1 LRLDDDE
8 GSTSSGASCAAATKE
23 AAMADASSSTPATDA
38 FASTLAASVPQ
49 AELMRLTQLQAEIHQ
64 TLRMS
69 NEQLAAFNEESAAKH
84 AALHAKFTRHVATL
98 NALHADL
105 LDVFKRI
112 RAIRRQLLQQHP
124 EFEAAARAADAKREA
139 EMEAAEIAL
148 AARVEAVGL
157 EASAPA
163 PAEPSGDATAPT

>member
-1 LRLDDDE
+1 
-8 GSTSSGASCAAATKE
+8 
-23 AAMADASSSTPATDA
+23 
-38 FASTLAASVPQ
+38 
-49 AELMRLTQLQAEIHQ
+49 MRLTQLQAEIHQ

-124 EFEAAARAADAKREA
+124 EFEAAARAAAPVSYKQKRAHE
-139 EMEAAEIAL
+139 
-148 AARVEAVGL
+148 
-157 EASAPA
+157 
-163 PAEPSGDATAPT
+163 T

>member
-1 LRLDDDE
+1 
-8 GSTSSGASCAAATKE
+8 
-23 AAMADASSSTPATDA
+23 MADSSSSTPATDA

-148 AARVEAVGL
+148 AARVGAVGL

-163 PAEPSGDATAPT
+163 LAEPSGDAAPT

>member
-1 LRLDDDE
+1 MGD
-8 GSTSSGASCAAATKE
+8 A
-23 AAMADASSSTPATDA
+23 ASSSTPATDA

-163 PAEPSGDATAPT
+163 PAEPGGDATAPT